1 MTTLQNLSWLG
12 IARLGL
18 IQTALGAIIVLTTS
32 TLNRVMVVEMALPAM
47 LPGFLVAVHHF
58 VQLARPRIGYGSD
71 IGGRRTPWILGGM
84 ALLAVSGV
92 VAAFGTVLM
101 ATSVITGSIVSFF
114 GFFGI
119 GLGSGA
125 TGTSLLVLLA
135 KIVAPERKPA
145 AATLVWFMMIA
156 GFAVTAGVAGHY
168 LDPFSPT
175 RLLTVTAT
183 VSALAMVVTM
193 LAIRNVEPSSYIS
206 QPTVNTEK
214 PAFSVALKKI
224 WQERQARQF
233 TMFVFFSM
241 FAYSFQDLILE
252 PYAGLVFGL
261 SPGASTQL
269 AGTQH
274 AGVLLGMIAVAA
286 SGSLFSRHG
295 VRLLRAWTVGGCI
308 ASGLVLLALAKGGLN
323 PETWH
328 LSGNVFLLG
337 FANGAF
343 AVAAI
348 ATMMTLASAG
358 QSGREG
364 LRMGLWGAA
373 QAIAFALGGF
383 LGTVAVDVCQIWVD
397 VPAHAYGLVFSFEAF
412 MFLVAAWLG
421 LGIGKAE
428 EQEELEKSTPSFGEI
443 AMQEVMAG
451 RN

>member
-1 MTTLQNLSWLG
+1 MTTLTTLSWLG

-71 IGGRRTPWILGGM
+71 VGGRRTPWILGGM

-101 ATSVITGSIVSFF
+101 ASSVITGSIVSFI

-135 KIVAPERKPA
+135 KVVAPERKPA

-156 GFAVTAGVAGHY
+156 GFAVTAGIAGHY
-168 LDPFSPT
+168 LDPFSPS
-175 RLLTVTAT
+175 RLLAVTAT
-183 VSALAMVVTM
+183 VSALAMIVTVV
-193 LAIRNVEPSSYIS
+193 AIRNVEPANYAA
-206 QPTVNTEK
+206 QPVTNSEK

-241 FAYSFQDLILE
+241 LAYSFQDLILE

-274 AGVLLGMIAVAA
+274 AGVLVGMIAVAA
-286 SGSLFSRHG
+286 SGSLFSQHG

-308 ASGLVLLALAKGGLN
+308 ASGMVLLALASGGLN

-343 AVAAI
+343 AIAAI

-358 QSGREG
+358 ESGREG

-383 LGTVAVDVCQIWVD
+383 LGTVAVDVCQIWIEI
-397 VPAHAYGLVFSFEAF
+397 PAHAYGLVFSLEAV

-421 LGIGKAE
+421 LGIGKN
-428 EQEELEKSTPSFGEI
+428 EQQDVEKSTPSFGEI

>member
-1 MTTLQNLSWLG
+1 MTTLTNLSWLG

-101 ATSVITGSIVSFF
+101 ASSVITGSIVSFI

-135 KIVAPERKPA
+135 KVVAPERKPA

-156 GFAVTAGVAGHY
+156 GFAVTAGIAGHF
-168 LDPFSPT
+168 LDPFSPS

-183 VSALAMVVTM
+183 VSALAMIVTV
-193 LAIRNVEPSSYIS
+193 LAIRNVEPANYAA
-206 QPTVNTEK
+206 QPITNSDK

-241 FAYSFQDLILE
+241 LAYSFQDLILE

-274 AGVLLGMIAVAA
+274 AGVLVGMIAVAA
-286 SGSLFSRHG
+286 SGSLFSQHG

-308 ASGLVLLALAKGGLN
+308 ASGMVLLALASGGLN

-358 QSGREG
+358 ESGREG

-383 LGTVAVDVCQIWVD
+383 LGTVAVDVCQIWIE
-397 VPAHAYGLVFSFEAF
+397 VPAHAYGLVFSLEAL

-421 LGIGKAE
+421 LGIGKN
-428 EQEELEKSTPSFGEI
+428 EQQDVEKSTPSFGEI

>member
-1 MTTLQNLSWLG
+1 
-12 IARLGL
+12 
-18 IQTALGAIIVLTTS
+18 LGAIIVLTTS

-71 IGGRRTPWILGGM
+71 VGGRRTPWILGGM

-101 ATSVITGSIVSFF
+101 ASSVITGSIVSFI

-135 KIVAPERKPA
+135 KVVAPERKPA

-156 GFAVTAGVAGHY
+156 GFAVTAGIAGHY
-168 LDPFSPT
+168 LDPFSPS
-175 RLLTVTAT
+175 RLLAVTAT
-183 VSALAMVVTM
+183 VSALAMIVTVV
-193 LAIRNVEPSSYIS
+193 AIRNVEPANYAA
-206 QPTVNTEK
+206 QPVTNSEK

-241 FAYSFQDLILE
+241 LAYSFQDLILE

-274 AGVLLGMIAVAA
+274 AGVLVGMIAVAA
-286 SGSLFSRHG
+286 SGSLFSQHG

-308 ASGLVLLALAKGGLN
+308 ASGMVLLALASGGLN

-343 AVAAI
+343 AIAAI

-358 QSGREG
+358 ESGREG

-383 LGTVAVDVCQIWVD
+383 LGTVAVDVCQIWIEI
-397 VPAHAYGLVFSFEAF
+397 PAHAYGLVFSLEAV

-421 LGIGKAE
+421 LGIGKN
-428 EQEELEKSTPSFGEI
+428 EQQDVEKSTPSFGEI

>member
-18 IQTALGAIIVLTTS
+18 IQTSLGAIIVLTTS

-168 LDPFSPT
+168 LDPFSPS

-183 VSALAMVVTM
+183 VSALAMIVTM

-206 QPTVNTEK
+206 QPTANTEK

-308 ASGLVLLALAKGGLN
+308 ASGLVLLALASGGLN

-328 LSGNVFLLG
+328 LSGNVFC
-337 FANGAF
+337 
-343 AVAAI
+343 
-348 ATMMTLASAG
+348 LASP
-358 QSGREG
+358 
-364 LRMGLWGAA
+364 
-373 QAIAFALGGF
+373 
-383 LGTVAVDVCQIWVD
+383 TVR
-397 VPAHAYGLVFSFEAF
+397 S
-412 MFLVAAWLG
+412 
-421 LGIGKAE
+421 
-428 EQEELEKSTPSFGEI
+428 PSRLL
-443 AMQEVMAG
+443 QP
-451 RN
+451 

>member
-1 MTTLQNLSWLG
+1 MTTLTNLSWLG

-101 ATSVITGSIVSFF
+101 ASSVITGSIVSFI

-135 KIVAPERKPA
+135 KVVAPERKPA

-156 GFAVTAGVAGHY
+156 GFAVTAGIAGHF
-168 LDPFSPT
+168 LDPFSPS

-183 VSALAMVVTM
+183 VSALAMIVTV
-193 LAIRNVEPSSYIS
+193 LAIRNVEPANYVA
-206 QPTVNTEK
+206 QPITNSDK

-241 FAYSFQDLILE
+241 LAYSFQDLILE

-274 AGVLLGMIAVAA
+274 AGVLVGMIAVAA
-286 SGSLFSRHG
+286 SGSLFSQHG

-308 ASGLVLLALAKGGLN
+308 ASGMVLLALASGGLN

-358 QSGREG
+358 ESGREG

-383 LGTVAVDVCQIWVD
+383 LGTVAVDVCQIWIE
-397 VPAHAYGLVFSFEAF
+397 VPAHAYGLVFSLEAL

-421 LGIGKAE
+421 LGIGKN
-428 EQEELEKSTPSFGEI
+428 EQQDVEKSTPSFGEI